1 MRRRGVDRP
10 GSIVPA
16 AVPHR
21 PLQNG
26 MDLARIGSWLR
37 AVAIGA
43 MAIPAVIAAGL
54 RYALRLRLTE

>member
-1 MRRRGVDRP
+1 
-10 GSIVPA
+10 
-16 AVPHR
+16 
-21 PLQNG
+21 

-37 AVAIGA
+37 AVTIGT